1 MGTARL
7 AAIGA
12 VVAAFLAPPAFAH
25 DAWPIE
31 LEGTLRVRHS
41 DDFAKGKA
49 DFHYSLETASGPVEL
64 GLTGGDSVKL
74 AGKKVKLRGKF
85 EDGIFVP
92 AGGAAEAAQ
101 GEATV
106 AAVTGTKQVAVVMFN
121 FSNNTSQ
128 PWTYSFARGV
138 VFDNADSVNA
148 YYQDASYGQMSMAGD
163 VFGWYTIPDN
173 DAGCRYTTWAS
184 LARQKASEAG
194 VNLSVYQYV
203 VFAFP
208 SISSCGWAGL
218 AYLPGSESWINGAM
232 NLRVVAHELGHNFGV
247 HHAST
252 QSCTSGGVRVTLS
265 STCTLDE
272 YGDPFTVMG
281 SSSSRLHL
289 NWHRSQM
296 GWLGDVQ
303 TVSASGTYMLAPVEL
318 SGSARL
324 LRIARS
330 DGTYF
335 QLEFRQP
342 WGLFDS
348 FGAGDAAVNGVTIR
362 IAPDTNQLVQSKL
375 LDATPATTTFT
386 DAPLALGQT
395 FADPFSGLQIT
406 TAGVSAAGAQ
416 VTVQFVPDAQAPTTP
431 GSLSAQGQST
441 SSIRLTW
448 TASSDNVGVSGYRI
462 YRGGTE
468 VATTTATT
476 WTESGLAPS
485 TTYAYDVVAY
495 DAAQNASVPAS
506 ATGSTLDLDLTPP
519 SAPGGF
525 TASVK
530 SGRRVALAWSASTDN
545 VAVASYRI
553 FRNGVQI
560 AQITSRSYTDKPGRG
575 TFTYYVIAV
584 DTSSNS
590 SGPSVSKTVKV

>member
-7 AAIGA
+7 AVIGA
-12 VVAAFLAPPAFAH
+12 VLAAFLAPPALAH

-31 LEGTLRVRHS
+31 LEGTLTVRHS
-41 DDFAKGKA
+41 DDFARGKA
-49 DFHYSLETASGPVEL
+49 DFHYSLETAGGSVEL
-64 GLTGGDSVKL
+64 ALSGGDSVKL
-74 AGKKVKLRGKF
+74 AGKKVKFWGKF

-92 AGGAAEAAQ
+92 AGGAKAAQ
-101 GEATV
+101 PEGTA

-128 PWTYSFARGV
+128 PWSQSFVRGV
-138 VFDNADSVNA
+138 VFDNANSVNA

-163 VFGWYTIPDN
+163 VFGWYTIADN

-194 VNLSVYQYV
+194 VNLSAYQYV

-208 SISSCGWAGL
+208 TTSSCGWAGL

-232 NLRVVAHELGHNFGV
+232 DLRVVAHELGHNFGV

-265 STCTLDE
+265 SSCTLDE

-289 NWHRSQM
+289 NWHRAQM
-296 GWLGDVQ
+296 GWLGDIQ
-303 TVSASGTYMLAPVEL
+303 TVTTSGTYMLAPVEL
-318 SGSARL
+318 SGSPRL

-348 FGAGDAAVNGVTIR
+348 FGAGDAVVNGVTIR

-375 LDATPATTTFT
+375 LDATPSTTTFT
-386 DAPLALGQT
+386 DAPLPLGQT

-406 TAGVSAAGAQ
+406 TAAVSAVGAQ
-416 VTVQFVPDAQAPTTP
+416 LTVQLVSDVQAPTTP
-431 GSLSAQGQST
+431 GNLSAQSQST

-448 TASSDNVGVSGYRI
+448 TASADNVGVSGYRI
-462 YRGGTE
+462 YRSGAQ
-468 VATTTATT
+468 VATTTATS
-476 WTESGLAPS
+476 WTDSGLAPS
-485 TTYAYDVVAY
+485 TTYSYDVVAY

-506 ATGSTLDLDLTPP
+506 TTGRTLDPDVTAP
-519 SAPGGF
+519 SVPGGF
-525 TASVK
+525 NAVLK
-530 SGRRVALAWSASTDN
+530 NGRRISLSWSPSTDN

-553 FRNGVQI
+553 YRNGAQI
-560 AQITSRSYTDKPGRG
+560 AQVTGTSYTDKPGRG
-575 TFTYYVIAV
+575 TFTYYVVAV
-584 DTSSNS
+584 DTSSNT
-590 SGPSVSKTVKV
+590 SGPSISKTVTV